1 MALQLLSFHFPP
13 FCFVL
18 LTAPN
23 SAAQDFCTL
32 LFTICCK
39 RKKKETASQ
48 YCNNRVLLEGIPF
61 RSAYSLSKHVSYNSS
76 ISPYYSKGLM
86 FCLSFA
92 YSLFFI
98 PWKHQFFKTSS
109 LIPTKLL
116 NQCNIA
122 ALLPCTKKTVYPT
135 QIHDN
140 QTAFSWYRHSYKNS
154 FLLKQKESD
163 LQVIFQGKTRW
174 IT

>member
-116 NQCNIA
+116 NQCNIV
-122 ALLPCTKKTVYPT
+122 ALLPGTKKTVYPT

-140 QTAFSWYRHSYKNS
+140 QTAFSWYRHSYKNF

>member
-1 MALQLLSFHFPP
+1 MLYLVCRLAGVVHFHPTCNEHPLYGAHSGIELLKFNIQDIDTEWHYSFCPFISLLS
-13 FCFVL
+13 VL
-18 LTAPN
+18 LLTVPN

-61 RSAYSLSKHVSYNSS
+61 QSAYSLSKHVSYKSS

-92 YSLFFI
+92 
-98 PWKHQFFKTSS
+98 
-109 LIPTKLL
+109 
-116 NQCNIA
+116 
-122 ALLPCTKKTVYPT
+122 
-135 QIHDN
+135 
-140 QTAFSWYRHSYKNS
+140 
-154 FLLKQKESD
+154 
-163 LQVIFQGKTRW
+163 
-174 IT
+174 